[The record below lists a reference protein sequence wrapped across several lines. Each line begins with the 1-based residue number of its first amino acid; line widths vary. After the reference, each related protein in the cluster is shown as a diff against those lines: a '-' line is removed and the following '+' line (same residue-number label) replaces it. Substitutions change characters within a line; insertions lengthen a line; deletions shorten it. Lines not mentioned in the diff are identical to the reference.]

1 MTTLPQASP
10 GASVSA
16 AEGSP
21 LNHRASLRERRR
33 RRTERR
39 GHAQRPR
46 GSGGRESTL
55 GTPGRRKLGDK
66 SEGPS
71 AREVA
76 QNHVPGTLGSRLR
89 PCPHSGPG
97 GKRET
102 QLPPT
107 PEGPFRKE
115 GPNKKL
121 RKVGDEPWDP
131 VCAHLAPQRLS
142 GSRSESAHRGL
153 HGIWAPGPA
162 PARPR
167 PTPPRPRPPGVRG
180 TIWPA
185 PCQGPRLEESGNSG
199 LRVAGKRCV
208 RAR

>member
-1 MTTLPQASP
+1 MLRDPEALEGVSRRWGPQGGGNLETSP
-10 GASVSA
+10 KV
-16 AEGSP
+16 P
-21 LNHRASLRERRR
+21 
-33 RRTERR
+33 
-39 GHAQRPR
+39 
-46 GSGGRESTL
+46 
-55 GTPGRRKLGDK
+55 
-66 SEGPS
+66 
-71 AREVA
+71 AREK
-76 QNHVPGTLGSRLR
+76 LLR
-89 PCPHSGPG
+89 TMSPALWDPASALVHTPVRG
-97 GKRET
+97 GERET

-131 VCAHLAPQRLS
+131 VFAHLAPQRLS